1 MAQSVFANQRPRY
14 LKSDDPLADLA
25 AITGYRG
32 EESARSAD
40 DFAIDLERELMSAF
54 GGEEVAENVIDEA
67 LDADLE
73 AGFDREL
80 SASEYSAGED
90 EDFDDDAFVAD
101 AANSNDYAVEAH
113 WAPEGTEYA
122 APVAAA
128 EPQYA
133 EPASEEHSTEAF
145 VDMDFGDFDPADF
158 HVAYEEAPVESA
170 PAVVEA
176 VDDFE
181 SQLLAEIDARP
192 QPVQYAEP
200 AVAAGGM
207 DDFEA
212 ELGAAL
218 TVPPAAAPVPAAPE
232 AVAAPAD
239 PFAEL
244 ATLAAG
250 FRTARPSAFSRAPSW
265 TLKREEPAAPAAPF
279 APLVEQYVDPAPA
292 HEPVEAGFDAGFA
305 ALEEVDEG
313 VPVTD
318 DFELPE
324 TIYEDEAAPD
334 AYSDIDVEF
343 PEPYVAADQQA
354 KVEPDAFDGI
364 EADLT
369 DFFAAELARQTGSI
383 EAEAPVSRAD
393 YVPQANY
400 AEAYRQDES
409 IDAPSLRL
417 GQPRRG
423 LWVAAGVAAVALLG
437 GVAAFAF
444 MGGSSTSSEPALV
457 KADTGPIKVK
467 PENPGGAQIANQDKA
482 VYDKV
487 AGAEAAAK
495 PEQPKLVTTAE
506 EPVDVNA
513 AAAERAPAVKA
524 EDRVAPDQ
532 APAEEQSAIAAVQPR
547 KVRTLIVKP
556 DGTLVAPEEAAQAAA
571 PVAGAEPAVTYQP
584 PSAPVQD
591 AAATPAEMAAP
602 KLASAEP
609 VAEDPVKAAI
619 ADEAP
624 ATPTEKPVLAKKPV
638 EKAKPV
644 EAKAKP
650 AEKVAAAVAEPA
662 AATGGDWS
670 IQIASQPS
678 KDGAQASYKALS
690 GKFGSIIGGRGV
702 SIVQA
707 EIPGKG
713 TFYRVR
719 IPAGS
724 KSDANSLCAR
734 YQAAGGSCFITR

>member
-14 LKSDDPLADLA
+14 QKSDDPLADLA

-54 GGEEVAENVIDEA
+54 GGEEVAENVVDEA

-73 AGFDREL
+73 AGFDREF
-80 SASEYSAGED
+80 AATEYSVGED
-90 EDFDDDAFVAD
+90 DDFDDGEYVAD

-113 WAPEGTEYA
+113 WAPEPTEYA

-133 EPASEEHSTEAF
+133 EPASVEHSAEAF

-158 HVAYEEAPVESA
+158 RVAYEETPAESA
-170 PAVVEA
+170 PATVGA

-192 QPVQYAEP
+192 QPVHHVEP
-200 AVAAGGM
+200 SVATGGT

-218 TVPPAAAPVPAAPE
+218 AAPAPATPGVPE

-265 TLKREEPAAPAAPF
+265 TVKREAPVAAAAPVEP
-279 APLVEQYVDPAPA
+279 PVEQYVDPSPA
-292 HEPVEAGFDAGFA
+292 AEPAEVAYDTGFA
-305 ALEEVDEG
+305 ALEEVEEG

-318 DFELPE
+318 EFDIPE
-324 TIYEDEAAPD
+324 TIYAEEAAPE

-343 PEPYVAADQQA
+343 PEPYVAPDQHA
-354 KVEPDAFDGI
+354 KAEPDAFDGI

-393 YVPQANY
+393 YTPQANY
-400 AEAYRQDES
+400 AEAFRPEEA
-409 IDAPSLRL
+409 IDAPPLRL

-437 GVAAFAF
+437 GVAAFAL
-444 MGGSSTSSEPALV
+444 MGDGSAPSEPALV
-457 KADTGPIKVK
+457 KADAGPVKVK

-506 EPVDVNA
+506 EPLDVNA

-524 EDRVAPDQ
+524 EDRVTPDQ
-532 APAEEQSAIAAVQPR
+532 APADEQSAIAAVQPR

-556 DGTLVAPEEAAQAAA
+556 DGTLVAPDEAPKAAV

-584 PSAPVQD
+584 PSAPVED
-591 AAATPAEMAAP
+591 AAAAAAPVDTAAP

-624 ATPTEKPVLAKKPV
+624 ATPTAKPVLTKKPV

-650 AEKVAAAVAEPA
+650 VEKVAAAVAEPA

>member
-14 LKSDDPLADLA
+14 QRSDDPLADLA

-32 EESARSAD
+32 KEPARSAD

-54 GGEEVAENVIDEA
+54 GGEEVAENVVEEA

-73 AGFDREL
+73 AGFDREF
-80 SASEYSAGED
+80 AATEYAAGEYAAGED
-90 EDFDDDAFVAD
+90 EDYDDGAFAAD
-101 AANSNDYAVEAH
+101 AANSNDYAGEAH
-113 WAPEGTEYA
+113 WEPETAEYA
-122 APVAAA
+122 APVASA

-133 EPASEEHSTEAF
+133 EPASEEHSAEAF

-158 HVAYEEAPVESA
+158 HVAYETA
-170 PAVVEA
+170 PAADVPVADEA
-176 VDDFE
+176 TDDFE
-181 SQLLAEIDARP
+181 SSLLAEIDAGP
-192 QPVQYAEP
+192 QPVQQVEP
-200 AVAAGGM
+200 SRADGGL

-218 TVPPAAAPVPAAPE
+218 AAPQAEAHAPAAPE

-265 TLKREEPAAPAAPF
+265 TVKREQPAAPVAPPVQRYVEPTPAA
-279 APLVEQYVDPAPA
+279 ASAEDS
-292 HEPVEAGFDAGFA
+292 FDTGFA

-313 VPVTD
+313 VPLTD
-318 DFELPE
+318 EFDLPE
-324 TIYEDEAAPD
+324 AVYAEEAAPE

-343 PEPYVAADQQA
+343 PEPYAGDDQQA
-354 KVEPDAFDGI
+354 KAESDGFDGI

-369 DFFAAELARQTGSI
+369 DFFAAELARQAGTI
-383 EAEAPVSRAD
+383 ETEAPVSPAS
-393 YVPQANY
+393 YAPQADY
-400 AEAYRQDES
+400 AEAFRPDEA
-409 IDAPSLRL
+409 IDARPLRL

-444 MGGSSTSSEPALV
+444 MGGGSAPSEPALV
-457 KADTGPIKVK
+457 KADAGPVKVK
-467 PENPGGAQIANQDKA
+467 PENPGGTQIANQDKA

-487 AGAEAAAK
+487 GGGEAAAK

-506 EPVDVNA
+506 EPIDVNA

-524 EDRVAPDQ
+524 EDRVEPDQ
-532 APAEEQSAIAAVQPR
+532 APAQEQSAIAAVQPR

-556 DGTLVAPEEAAQAAA
+556 DGTLVAPDEAPKA
-571 PVAGAEPAVTYQP
+571 AGAEPAVTYQP

-591 AAATPAEMAAP
+591 AAAAPQPAEIAAP

-609 VAEDPVKAAI
+609 AAEDPVKAAI
-619 ADEAP
+619 AEEAP
-624 ATPTEKPVLAKKPV
+624 ATPTAKPVLTKKPV

-724 KSDANSLCAR
+724 KSDANALCAR